1 MQKTK
6 AGIKRVNFEMDDQLY
21 EKLHS
26 LAKKRKATVTN
37 RLREY
42 TRLGVKA
49 EELALSG
56 DGEIVIREKNG
67 RERVLLF

>member
-1 MQKTK
+1 MKESKT
-6 AGIKRVNFEMDDQLY
+6 GIKRINFDMDDQLY
-21 EKLHS
+21 ERLHS
-26 LAKKRKATVTN
+26 LAKKRKATVTD

-42 TRLGVKA
+42 TRLGVTA

-56 DGEIVIREKNG
+56 NGEIVIRDKNG